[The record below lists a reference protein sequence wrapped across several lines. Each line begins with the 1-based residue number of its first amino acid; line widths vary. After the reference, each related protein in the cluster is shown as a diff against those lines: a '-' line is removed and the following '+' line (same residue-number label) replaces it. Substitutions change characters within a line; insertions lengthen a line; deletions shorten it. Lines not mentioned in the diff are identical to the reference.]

1 MHNGQAPQGSDA
13 AVDSSARP
21 VRLAPLKEDLPPE
34 KRALAEDLRH
44 VFLSLGVSVRRY
56 AARRHLDA
64 SSVTRYLNGDRVPPW
79 SFIAGVVAD
88 LGETQAPLTGEAE
101 EALRELHRA
110 ALRSNGRRSE
120 VERLQDRLSETDEKT
135 RRLRIQQ
142 RALEEMLQ
150 DRETRLAELRGRCRN
165 LEMRLEQ
172 QHFAHHAELEVWREE
187 YSDLQEEVHCLRQV
201 LATTRT
207 ELIEAEERCHRLE
220 ARLETLHAGDGDE
233 PDRPRSLMVMLEEAD
248 RTASVPELVR
258 VVGDLELHTRKATA
272 GELVR
277 SVSRSRTVAEV
288 AGLLIALRRAG
299 YDAHVQTALPTMVTG
314 RPVADIGALAH
325 ALYREGLDDYV
336 LTLLQASVEFHVSAD
351 LVVFVRALDSAGL
364 HEHAESLLGAVAAV
378 RPVGDLVTVTECL
391 ARGELNP
398 AVTTA
403 MSVAAAR
410 RSVPDLVAL
419 SLGLREA
426 DAPELPSL
434 ADALQAAAARQ
445 RSASDVL
452 HFVDSLAL
460 SGLGRDADKVFES
473 TQQRGVGH
481 LIALVYVLLQAH
493 RYDDAW
499 SVVVHASKTRPVD
512 DLAALISD
520 FYGAGR
526 RQYAAELLIVAVRTR
541 SAAQVRA
548 LLGALDQT
556 FPGAGGV
563 VRTAA
568 RTGTPPAVAAL
579 LTCMERCEL
588 HDHAEAIFQHALND
602 IEPRLLGEF
611 LDALARAGSRYA
623 DPTSLAERART
634 AAVPKVARLLL
645 ALESVGMHRHLEA
658 VVEVQCRSAMV
669 ANFPPLVMD
678 VESLDS
684 RRDPVAWPVVERIL
698 DRVVDVRSPAD
709 QAALASAFEATGR
722 TRYAE
727 HLVARASGLH
737 GRRFRDELKKERARY
752 ERRGVSRALW
762 LPAPDV
768 REDEPA
774 QPTP

>member
-1 MHNGQAPQGSDA
+1 MHFLPGDFRTPAAP
-13 AVDSSARP
+13 
-21 VRLAPLKEDLPPE
+21 
-34 KRALAEDLRH
+34 
-44 VFLSLGVSVRRY
+44 
-56 AARRHLDA
+56 
-64 SSVTRYLNGDRVPPW
+64 N
-79 SFIAGVVAD
+79 
-88 LGETQAPLTGEAE
+88 
-101 EALRELHRA
+101 
-110 ALRSNGRRSE
+110 
-120 VERLQDRLSETDEKT
+120 
-135 RRLRIQQ
+135 
-142 RALEEMLQ
+142 
-150 DRETRLAELRGRCRN
+150 
-165 LEMRLEQ
+165 
-172 QHFAHHAELEVWREE
+172 
-187 YSDLQEEVHCLRQV
+187 
-201 LATTRT
+201 
-207 ELIEAEERCHRLE
+207 
-220 ARLETLHAGDGDE
+220 
-233 PDRPRSLMVMLEEAD
+233 
-248 RTASVPELVR
+248 
-258 VVGDLELHTRKATA
+258 VG
-272 GELVR
+272 
-277 SVSRSRTVAEV
+277 
-288 AGLLIALRRAG
+288 
-299 YDAHVQTALPTMVTG
+299 
-314 RPVADIGALAH
+314 
-325 ALYREGLDDYV
+325 
-336 LTLLQASVEFHVSAD
+336 AD
-351 LVVFVRALDSAGL
+351 LVVFVRALDAAGL

-434 ADALQAAAARQ
+434 ADALQSAAARQ

-452 HFVDSLAL
+452 HFVDSLKL
-460 SGLGRDADKVFES
+460 SGLGRDADTVFES
-473 TQQRGVGH
+473 TQRRGVGH

-493 RYDDAW
+493 YDDAW

-526 RQYAAELLIVAVRTR
+526 RQYAAELLLVAVRTR

-611 LDALARAGSRYA
+611 LDALVRAGSGYA
-623 DPTSLAERART
+623 GPTALAERART

-658 VVEVQCRSAMV
+658 VVEVQCRSGMV

-727 HLVARASGLH
+727 HPVARASGFH

-768 REDEPA
+768 REDQPA